1 MTMVNP
7 TSQALAQRQLDPGT
21 RVQQQYAQRIASLV
35 PTHVNGEAWVRQLT
49 GTLRDEKLAA
59 AAASDFGSFLAAAE
73 RAAVLGLRPG
83 TEEYYLRPI
92 KIKGR
97 LQVQGIVGY
106 QGYVDLMYRSGAVSS
121 VVVEVVRTLDRFDY
135 SPGRMSK
142 PLHDID
148 WDADN
153 RGDLRLVY
161 AYAEMMGGGT
171 SKVVVI
177 NRQKMYDEHRAKSD
191 GYLIDVWVHN
201 KRTGEKKVNEQSPWV
216 AHEESMWLK
225 TGARQLAKW
234 VPTSTEYIAQRAQ
247 AEHVAARAT
256 AIASN
261 LPTQLAAVPS
271 TPAAGMP
278 ALPAAPPGVSPRIGE
293 VTGDLLDDPA
303 PSSTWFCEEC
313 QVDHD
318 GLCPLEPGAEVGR

>member
-7 TSQALAQRQLDPGT
+7 TSQALAQRQLHPGT
-21 RVQQQYAQRIASLV
+21 RIQQQYANRIASLV

-49 GTLRDEKLAA
+49 GTLRDEKLSEAA
-59 AAASDFGSFLAAAE
+59 MADFGSFIAAAE

-83 TEEYYLRPI
+83 TEEYYLIPR
-92 KIKGR
+92 KIRGN
-97 LQVQGIVGY
+97 LQVQGLVGY
-106 QGYVDLMYRSGAVSS
+106 QGLVDLMYRSGAVSS

-148 WDADN
+148 WDTTD

-177 NRQKMYDEHRAKSD
+177 NRQKMYDEHRAKSE
-191 GYLIDVWVHN
+191 GYLIPIWVN
-201 KRTGEKKVNEQSPWV
+201 KKKTGERINEHSPWV
-216 AHEESMWLK
+216 TNEESMWLK
-225 TGARQLAKW
+225 SAARQLAKW

-247 AEHVAARAT
+247 AEHVAAQAT

-261 LPTQLAAVPS
+261 LPAKLAAVPAS
-271 TPAAGMP
+271 GMP
-278 ALPAAPPGVSPRIGE
+278 ALPAAPPGVSPRTGE

-318 GLCPLEPGAEVGR
+318 GLCPLEPAAEGQR